1 MQIAGVACARNPTPE
16 RGEHTDQVLGEFGF
30 TADEIAALRAAK
42 AI

>member
-1 MQIAGVACARNPTPE
+1 MQIAGVACARTPTPE

-30 TADEIAALRAAK
+30 TAEEIAALRAAR